1 LKNVM
6 TREDQQSLVQ
16 QYLAALRAGA
26 DFRDRKVRRL
36 RAAIRAGAF
45 ENRLKLEVAS
55 DRLALELMGGD
66 NASRSHASDPDPGAG
81 IPHTPRQSN
90 AR

>member
-6 TREDQQSLVQ
+6 TREDQQALVQ

-55 DRLALELMGGD
+55 DRLALELIEGD
-66 NASRSHASDPDPGAG
+66 G
-81 IPHTPRQSN
+81 PRAADSSEPSGSGSTF
-90 AR
+90 